1 MEGKKERNIDMQ
13 MAHLEE
19 LENYCTNFMKLFD
32 NGKEKIKVKFVY
44 AYFMLRNLINDL
56 SSSVI

>member
-19 LENYCTNFMKLFD
+19 HENYLKLFD
-32 NGKEKIKVKFVY
+32 NGKEKIKVKFGY